1 MYNPKESWTDEDTS
15 LTYLGNLTG
24 LIREVRS
31 EMFDASEAGTWQCA
45 EHIPVVIVQI
55 GYWYVCMNYT
65 SSYLH
70 LLCTYCEEVLQ
81 SLISLSLC
89 TSLAG
94 HREIGPSAFEMLKQS
109 TVRKTQG
116 LKWWY
121 QMILVDIITTMQP
134 PC

>member
-45 EHIPVVIVQI
+45 EQIPVVVVQI

-65 SSYLH
+65 SGYLH
-70 LLCTYCEEVLQ
+70 QLCT
-81 SLISLSLC
+81 
-89 TSLAG
+89 
-94 HREIGPSAFEMLKQS
+94 
-109 TVRKTQG
+109 
-116 LKWWY
+116 
-121 QMILVDIITTMQP
+121 ILL
-134 PC
+134 

>member
-45 EHIPVVIVQI
+45 EAIPVVIVQI
-55 GYWYVCMNYT
+55 GYWYVYMNYA

-70 LLCTYCEEVLQ
+70 LLCT
-81 SLISLSLC
+81 
-89 TSLAG
+89 
-94 HREIGPSAFEMLKQS
+94 
-109 TVRKTQG
+109 
-116 LKWWY
+116 
-121 QMILVDIITTMQP
+121 ILL
-134 PC
+134 